1 MDRMKLRSC
10 IVVSDGYH
18 IYRIKRMLEDYDFE
32 VYGSPREPGS
42 DSRSAR
48 GWYYAR
54 EAAIYLL
61 WRLGLRI

>member
-1 MDRMKLRSC
+1 
-10 IVVSDGYH
+10 
-18 IYRIKRMLEDYDFE
+18 MLEDYGFE

-42 DSRSAR
+42 DSRSVRA
-48 GWYYAR
+48 WYYAR